1 MDLAQKQGSACAWK
15 LTGFPDRKH
24 TEAGPSKLSGR
35 RSGLARE
42 SSIGASRVGP
52 LVSGG
57 LAPPPQELAARLERQ
72 QVKRPDLNNCTLQ
85 AAVGEVEAE
94 SSDAGSAL
102 PFDAFYSALFVPLFR
117 SMLLLNGDAAEAED
131 LTHEAFVRVLERWEA
146 VSRMEAPG
154 AYLFRTALN
163 LERSRLRRMLI
174 RAHRVLREREEQRD
188 FSQEAAERTDVL
200 RILRGL
206 SREQREAIVLIDFLG
221 LNSEEAGRIASVSAD
236 ALRARLPRA
245 RAVIRKELIADE

>member
-57 LAPPPQELAARLERQ
+57 LAPPPQELAARLERH

-85 AAVGEVEAE
+85 
-94 SSDAGSAL
+94 
-102 PFDAFYSALFVPLFR
+102 
-117 SMLLLNGDAAEAED
+117 ED

-236 ALRARLPRA
+236 ALRARLHRA